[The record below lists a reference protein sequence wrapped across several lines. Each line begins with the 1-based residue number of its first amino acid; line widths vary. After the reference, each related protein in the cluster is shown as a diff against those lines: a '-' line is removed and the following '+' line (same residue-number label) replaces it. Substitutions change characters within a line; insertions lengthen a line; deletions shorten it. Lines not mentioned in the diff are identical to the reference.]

1 MQLKELL
8 QAITYECVQGDPG
21 RLIADICYDSNKVR
35 KGSLFVCIKGQRAN
49 GHDYLLSAVR
59 RGAAAVAVDVSEIIC
74 LGKKRV
80 LYAGGE
86 KIVIEQCEREYGVV
100 FVFVRDTRLALAQ
113 LSAAWFGHPAKKL
126 RMVGITGTKGK
137 TTTAFMAASILAEAG
152 HRVGMIGT
160 VFIWDGRK
168 RIPSSHTTPE
178 SCDLQRYLAQMV
190 ENGCDCCVMEVS
202 SQGLKMQRVA
212 GIFFD
217 IGVFLNIEPDHI
229 GAGEHAS
236 FSEYLCCKAKLFSQC
251 SVGIVNADDLHAG
264 RILRGHTCSVKAF
277 SMHYP
282 AQVTAEPPEFFMES
296 GRLGSRFTV
305 WCGAGRLCVR
315 LCLPGVFNV
324 YNALAAVAVAEHFF
338 VTPGQICR
346 GLERTVVPGRCENT
360 GISEKYVFLIDY
372 AHNEMSLKN
381 LLETLRVFS
390 PSRLVV
396 IFGCGG
402 NRSLLRRTRMGEMAG
417 HLADFS
423 VLTSDNPRWE
433 DPDKII
439 DDIESGIRGTGGA
452 YVRIPD
458 RAEAVRYAVERAAEG
473 DIIVLAGK
481 GHEDY
486 QEICGVKYPMQDQAL
501 VADAAGRLAEKR
513 AGRMSTVRT
522 AESERDNGGIRKSDS
537 GYLTGQ
543 TRQDI

>member
-1 MQLKELL
+1 MQLEELL
-8 QAITYECVQGDPG
+8 QDITYECLQGNPKCG
-21 RLIADICYDSNKVR
+21 IKDICYDSNRVR
-35 KGSLFVCIKGQRAN
+35 EGSLFVCIKGQRAD

-59 RGAAAVAVDVSEIIC
+59 QGATAVAVEVSEIIC
-74 LGKKRV
+74 LGTKRV
-80 LYAGGE
+80 LYSGGE
-86 KIVIEQCEREYGVV
+86 KVVIEQCEREYGVA
-100 FVFVRDTRLALAQ
+100 FVIVQDTRLALAQ

-137 TTTAFMAASILAEAG
+137 TTTAFMAASVLAEAG
-152 HRVGMIGT
+152 YHVGMIGT
-160 VFIWDGRK
+160 VFIWDGK
-168 RIPSSHTTPE
+168 TRIPSSHTTPE

-190 ENGCDCCVMEVS
+190 KNGCDCCVMEVS
-202 SQGLKMQRVA
+202 SQGLKMHRVA

-251 SVGIVNADDLHAG
+251 AVGIVNADDPHTG
-264 RILRGHTCSVKAF
+264 RILRGHTCVVKAF

-282 AQVTAEPPEFFMES
+282 AHVTAEPPEFFMEGGS
-296 GRLGSRFTV
+296 LGSRFTV
-305 WCGAGRLCVR
+305 WCGTGRLCVSLR
-315 LCLPGVFNV
+315 MPGDFNV
-324 YNALAAVAVAEHFF
+324 YNALAAIAIAEHFF
-338 VTPGQICR
+338 VTPRGICR
-346 GLERTVVPGRCENT
+346 GLARTVVPGRCENT
-360 GISEKYVFLIDY
+360 GISPDYVFLIDY

-381 LLETLRVFS
+381 LLETLRAFS
-390 PSRLVV
+390 PARLVV

-423 VLTSDNPRWE
+423 ILTSDNPRWE
-433 DPDKII
+433 EPDRII

-458 RAEAVRYAVERAAEG
+458 RAEAVRYAVEQAAEG

-486 QEICGVKYPMQDQAL
+486 QEIRGVKYPMQDKTL
-501 VADAAGRLAEKR
+501 VEEAAKRLTRKR
-513 AGRMSTVRT
+513 AVRPGECG
-522 AESERDNGGIRKSDS
+522 ADKGK
-537 GYLTGQ
+537 
-543 TRQDI
+543 